1 MLSREKSSAFME
13 LEPISV
19 LAGEDSGPN
28 KLTFDSVWRFKGLER
43 QVVVVID
50 IEHQSD
56 NRNIQYVAATRA
68 RTLLVFAGSD
78 RLSSRYQAL
87 LSMATNP

>member
-1 MLSREKSSAFME
+1 ME